1 VEVDPASIPTAE
13 RYEGLLHE
21 YAQCN
26 EFYNSRDAIA
36 GDIFSKL
43 IQSFSAFSAILV
55 AINIFGRL
63 PSVIY
68 LGIVG
73 AIGLFGLVSFIS
85 MTLDMEGACS
95 VKVAARLRAQQIER
109 QLEKFGGPRLWH
121 DIADRQVFFEER
133 LLKLSKL
140 EGGGEAP
147 SDAPGDAAGPG
158 SGVAGGRQERETEGS
173 LFVFGARLA
182 VVLWTVLVV
191 LIMVSP
197 GLSAR

>member
-63 PSVIY
+63 PAPIY

-85 MTLDMEGACS
+85 MMLDMEGACS
-95 VKVAARLRAQQIER
+95 VKVAARLRAQQIEA
-109 QLEKFGGPRLWH
+109 QLEQLGGPRLWH
-121 DIADRQVFFEER
+121 EIADRRVFFEER

-140 EGGGEAP
+140 EGGDSPA
-147 SDAPGDAAGPG
+147 
-158 SGVAGGRQERETEGS
+158 SGVATRRQEKETEGL

-182 VVLWTVLVV
+182 VILWTVLVV
-191 LIMVSP
+191 LIIISP

>member
-21 YAQCN
+21 YGQCN

-63 PSVIY
+63 PHAIY

-95 VKVAARLRAQQIER
+95 VKVAARLRAQQIEA
-109 QLEKFGGPRLWH
+109 QLVEVGGPRLWH
-121 DIADRQVFFEER
+121 EIANRQVFFEER

-140 EGGGEAP
+140 EGGGEGLA
-147 SDAPGDAAGPG
+147 
-158 SGVAGGRQERETEGS
+158 SGVATSRQEKETEGL

-191 LIMVSP
+191 LIIISP

>member
-1 VEVDPASIPTAE
+1 VGTEPISIPTAE
-13 RYEGLLHE
+13 KYEALLVE

-55 AINIFGRL
+55 AINIFGKL
-63 PSVIY
+63 PAAIY

-73 AIGLFGLVSFIS
+73 AIGLFGLVSFVS
-85 MTLDMEGACS
+85 MMLDMEGACS
-95 VKVAARLRAQQIER
+95 VKVAARLRAQQIEEV
-109 QLEKFGGPRLWH
+109 LASAGGPRLWH
-121 DIADRQVFFEER
+121 EIAERRVFFEER

-140 EGGGEAP
+140 EGGTTPE
-147 SDAPGDAAGPG
+147 GPG
-158 SGVAGGRQERETEGS
+158 GVTEPVAGLPVSRQEKETEGT

-182 VVLWTVLVV
+182 VLLWTVLVV
-191 LIMVSP
+191 LIMISP
-197 GLSAR
+197 GLTKP

>member
-1 VEVDPASIPTAE
+1 VETEPVSIPTAE
-13 RYEGLLHE
+13 KYEALLVE

-63 PSVIY
+63 PTVVY

-73 AIGLFGLVSFIS
+73 AIGLFGLVSFVS
-85 MTLDMEGACS
+85 MMLDMEGACS
-95 VKVAARLRAQQIER
+95 VKVAARLRAQQIEET
-109 QLEKFGGPRLWH
+109 LASAGGPRLWH
-121 DIADRQVFFEER
+121 EIAERRVFFEER
-133 LLKLSKL
+133 LLKLSKI
-140 EGGGEAP
+140 EGGGAAVE
-147 SDAPGDAAGPG
+147 SGEAAGPVV
-158 SGVAGGRQERETEGS
+158 GVPASRQEKEIEGA

-182 VVLWTVLVV
+182 VILWTVLVV
-191 LIMVSP
+191 LIMISP
-197 GLSAR
+197 GLTKT